1 MCMVI
6 NREYL
11 VYNVIFTKRDEE
23 EVMIKAC
30 WKFSG
35 DWLKCVQFGISEG

>member
-1 MCMVI
+1 MCVVI

-23 EVMIKAC
+23 EVMIVES
-30 WKFSG
+30 FLVT
-35 DWLKCVQFGISEG
+35 D